1 MEIMDGR
8 QPPER
13 LLIRVDEAARMLSM
27 GRAKTYAMAAS
38 GELPGVVR
46 IGKSVRISAAV
57 LRAWIERQSNGV
69 AA

>member
-1 MEIMDGR
+1 
-8 QPPER
+8 
-13 LLIRVDEAARMLSM
+13 VDEAARMLSM